1 MTTAI
6 YPCSSRGRPPP
17 VTLNLKKLKGEKK
30 LSTFIEHHSCH
41 DCVVWKAGGGLSNGK
56 VNSKPKLYLLR
67 KQQIQQT
74 KLETRNSD

>member
-30 LSTFIEHHSCH
+30 LSTFIEHHSC
-41 DCVVWKAGGGLSNGK
+41 VEGRRRTLKRKGKLKAEA
-56 VNSKPKLYLLR
+56 LLAE
-67 KQQIQQT
+67 KT
-74 KLETRNSD
+74 TNTTN